1 MKITKKQY
9 KKIRRQAIID
19 ILLYQAFILVY
30 SAILVYG
37 IMF

>member
-19 ILLYQAFILVY
+19 MLLYQAFILIY
-30 SAILVYG
+30 SVILVYA

>member
-19 ILLYQAFILVY
+19 MLLYQAFILQY
-30 SAILVYG
+30 
-37 IMF
+37 

>member
-1 MKITKKQY
+1 MSKQKI

-19 ILLYQAFILVY
+19 VLLYEAFVLVY

>member
-19 ILLYQAFILVY
+19 MLLYEAFILIG
-30 SAILVYG
+30 AGIMVYG

>member
-19 ILLYQAFILVY
+19 VLLYETLIIVY
-30 SAILVYG
+30 SAILIYG